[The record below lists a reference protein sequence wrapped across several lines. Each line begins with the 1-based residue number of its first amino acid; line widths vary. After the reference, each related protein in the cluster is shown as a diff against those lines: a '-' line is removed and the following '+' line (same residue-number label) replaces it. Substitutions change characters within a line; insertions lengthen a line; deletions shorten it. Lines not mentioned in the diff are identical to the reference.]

1 MKFLNQYWDKLQAV
15 QFEYMPLKYPEVP
28 TSARYQLQQLL
39 AEASLAV
46 PEAPPEVY
54 CYEWERYEEKL
65 VEIYEAEAMERPY
78 DLLKEKLAGD
88 TEKKKIM
95 EKQFEDRVLSGAI

>member
-1 MKFLNQYWDKLQAV
+1 MEFLNQYWDKVQAV

-28 TSARYQLQQLL
+28 TSTRHQLQQLL
-39 AEASLAV
+39 AEASGDSY
-46 PEAPPEVY
+46 PPPERY
-54 CYEWERYEEKL
+54 CYEWDRYEEKL